1 VTNTPTNTQTN
12 TVTNTP
18 SNTPTATITNTYTNT
33 PTFTITFTSTN
44 SFTPTDTPTI
54 TPTPTITNT
63 PTITPTFTPTGSVT
77 PTPTPN
83 VALYLDSNVF
93 NPNLQPLGLDVRVD
107 VAGQVRVLIFSM
119 AGQEVEKLVDQPM
132 LPGNYRFS
140 WDGRNKSGAIV
151 GNAIYF
157 IITDQPSGRLIRK
170 VAVLK

>member
-1 VTNTPTNTQTN
+1 
-12 TVTNTP
+12 
-18 SNTPTATITNTYTNT
+18 
-33 PTFTITFTSTN
+33 
-44 SFTPTDTPTI
+44 
-54 TPTPTITNT
+54 
-63 PTITPTFTPTGSVT
+63 
-77 PTPTPN
+77 
-83 VALYLDSNVF
+83 
-93 NPNLQPLGLDVRVD
+93 
-107 VAGQVRVLIFSM
+107 M

>member
-1 VTNTPTNTQTN
+1 M
-12 TVTNTP
+12 
-18 SNTPTATITNTYTNT
+18 
-33 PTFTITFTSTN
+33 
-44 SFTPTDTPTI
+44 
-54 TPTPTITNT
+54 
-63 PTITPTFTPTGSVT
+63 
-77 PTPTPN
+77 
-83 VALYLDSNVF
+83 
-93 NPNLQPLGLDVRVD
+93 RVD

-157 IITDQPSGRLIRK
+157 IITDQPSGRMIKK